1 MDNIKVT
8 GKLKK
13 YLQRPLLLIFILI
26 GANAGVY
33 FINVPCGILFSAGLA
48 VYVICLSIS
57 WRLQQKGIFSEMVGF
72 ALEYGQVQKQL
83 MLDLSIPYAV
93 TDSEGKVLWFNA
105 AFAELT
111 GKEQRKYNKSLNGIF
126 SEISMD
132 KFPKEGEIA
141 DYEINYGSQHFR
153 IEIRHVTVR
162 SLVETSNL
170 LENPAE
176 GAPFLYTVFLFN
188 ETVLYDYMQK
198 YRDEKMVVGLV
209 YLDNYDET
217 LTRLEEVQRS
227 LGSALIDQ
235 KLNQYFGAKG
245 ALIKKLEKDKYF
257 VVMRTEAL
265 ERIRAEHFAVLD
277 EIKKVQVGGDL
288 ELTLSIGIGAGNDS
302 YIRNEQSARIA
313 MDLALGRGGDQAVVA
328 NGDSITYY
336 GGKSQGVEKN
346 TCVKARVKAHAL
358 REFIDSKEK
367 VVVMGHKLADV
378 DCFGAAIGIYRA
390 ALTQKKKAYIVID
403 NPTSSTKPFLES
415 FRKDPEYEK
424 DMFVT
429 MHEAQEMVNRDTLL
443 VVVDTNKPD
452 YTECQPLL
460 TMTDT
465 IMVLDHHRQTS
476 NYIKNATLSY
486 IEPYASSAC
495 EMVAEILQYF
505 SDELRLRNVEADAI
519 YAGIMMDTDNFM
531 QKTGVRTFE
540 AAAYL
545 RRCGADV
552 TRVRKMFRERLE
564 DYKLRGETISN
575 AEMFRGQFAISI
587 SPAVPNVESPTIVG
601 AQAAN
606 QLLDVLGVRASFVL
620 TEYKNTIYISARAI
634 DEVNVQIIM
643 ERMGGG
649 GHLNI
654 AGCQLEKMSM
664 AEAVSYLKDTLDQM
678 LDGGEIA

>member
-1 MDNIKVT
+1 MNDVKVT

-13 YLQRPLLLIFILI
+13 YMQTPLLMVFILI
-26 GANAGVY
+26 AANAGVY
-33 FINVPCGILFSAGLA
+33 FISIPGGIVFSAGIGIYIIALA
-48 VYVICLSIS
+48 IIWY
-57 WRLQQKGIFSEMVGF
+57 LQQKGIFSEMVGF

-93 TDSEGKVLWFNA
+93 TDSGGKVLWFND

-111 GKEQRKYNKSLNGIF
+111 GKEQRKYNKSLTGIF
-126 SEISMD
+126 SEIKPE
-132 KFPKEGEIA
+132 KFPKEGELA
-141 DYEINYGSQHFR
+141 DYEIDYGSQHFR

-170 LENPAE
+170 LEHKAE

-188 ETVLYDYMQK
+188 ETILYDYMQK

-209 YLDNYDET
+209 YLDNYDEA
-217 LTRLEEVQRS
+217 LNKVEEVQKS
-227 LGSALIDQ
+227 LASALIDQ
-235 KLNQYFGAKG
+235 KLNQYFGSRG
-245 ALIKKLEKDKYF
+245 ALVKKLEKDKYF
-257 VVMRTEAL
+257 VVMRTETL
-265 ERIRAEHFAVLD
+265 DKIREEHFAILN
-277 EIKKVQVGGDL
+277 EIKKLQAGSDM

-302 YIRNEQSARIA
+302 YTRNEQSARIA
-313 MDLALGRGGDQAVVA
+313 MDLALGRGGDQAVVS

-346 TCVKARVKAHAL
+346 TRVKARVKAHAL

-367 VVVMGHKLADV
+367 VVVMGHRLADI

-390 ALTQKKKAYIVID
+390 AQTQKKKAYIVID
-403 NPTSSTKPFLES
+403 NPTSSTKPFIEV
-415 FRKDPEYEK
+415 FRKDPAYDK
-424 DMFVT
+424 DLFVT

-443 VVVDTNKPD
+443 VVVDTNTPD

-460 TMTDT
+460 GMTDT

-505 SDELRLRNVEADAI
+505 SDELRLRNIEADAI

-564 DYKLRGETISN
+564 DYQLKGETISN

-587 SPAVPNVESPTIVG
+587 SPSAPSVESPTIVG

-606 QLLDVLGVRASFVL
+606 QLLDVVGVRASFVL

-664 AEAVSYLKDTLDQM
+664 SEAVAYLKNTLDEM